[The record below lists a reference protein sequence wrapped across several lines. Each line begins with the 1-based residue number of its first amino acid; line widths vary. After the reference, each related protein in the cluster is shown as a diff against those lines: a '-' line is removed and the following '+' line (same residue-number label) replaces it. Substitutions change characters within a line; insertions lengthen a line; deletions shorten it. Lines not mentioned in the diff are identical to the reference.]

1 MTKNET
7 RKVIEVM
14 QAYVNGAEIEELVNF
29 STMRY
34 VGVDEPNW
42 DWENTTYKYRIKQK
56 QI

>member
-14 QAYVNGAEIEELVNF
+14 QAYVNGAEIEELANF

-56 QI
+56 